1 MVDNALRCIEEDY
14 PALVGLAQAMG
25 IITFD
30 GATIVPAQGIIWD
43 YIGYKRVGEPP
54 VDGQPDTR
62 PILSNA
68 QGKKYVHIN
77 VRTPFSVGEAAIVAA
92 QGSPEIAAA
101 LGDPSRFFV
110 TDGNGQAKDP
120 EFPMRVFL

>member
-25 IITFD
+25 VITLD
-30 GATIVPAQGIIWD
+30 GSTVIPSEGTVWD
-43 YIGYKRVGEPP
+43 YIGYKIKE
-54 VDGQPDTR
+54 DGST
-62 PILSNA
+62 LTNA

-77 VRTPFSVGEAAIVAA
+77 VRTPFSVGQAAAEAAASNPA
-92 QGSPEIAAA
+92 IAAA

-110 TDGNGQAKDP
+110 TNPDGTAKDP
-120 EFPMRVFL
+120 EVPMRVFL

>member
-1 MVDNALRCIEEDY
+1 MVDNALRCTEEDY
-14 PALVGLAQAMG
+14 PSLVGLAVAMG
-25 IITFD
+25 VITVD
-30 GATIVPAQGIIWD
+30 GQTINPADGITWD

-54 VDGQPDTR
+54 AEGQPDTR
-62 PILSNA
+62 QILKNA

-77 VRTPFSVGEAAIVAA
+77 VRTPFSVGEMAMTAAA
-92 QGSPEIAAA
+92 SNPTIAAA

-110 TDGNGQAKDP
+110 TNPDGSAKDP

>member
-14 PALVGLAQAMG
+14 PALLGLAVAMG
-25 IITFD
+25 VITFD
-30 GATIVPAQGIIWD
+30 GSTVTPVDGVMWD

-54 VDGQPDTR
+54 AEGQPDTR

-77 VRTPFSVGEAAIVAA
+77 VRTPFSVGEAAMAAA
-92 QGSPEIAAA
+92 QASPEIAAA

-110 TDGNGQAKDP
+110 TNPDGTSKDP
-120 EFPMRVFL
+120 DFPMRVFL